1 MLCVDHTVSTTVSC
15 IGPLFDSLFV
25 LRLGNGVLQG
35 RGHEGEYQP
44 MSSDFPLS
52 LVNHLAY
59 YAYQYNAYGSIAIGM
74 YETRVFVMWFLRNYA
89 SLSYTP
95 LVQTNRLY
103 SSLPLAK

>member
-15 IGPLFDSLFV
+15 IGALFDSLFV

-52 LVNHLAY
+52 LVNHIAY
-59 YAYQYNAYGSIAIGM
+59 YAYFQYNAYEHWHVWNARFCP
-74 YETRVFVMWFLRNYA
+74 YVTTQA
-89 SLSYTP
+89 CPTP
-95 LVQTNRLY
+95 
-103 SSLPLAK
+103 P